1 MPVNSLALCL
11 VSFLPQIIKREFYWL
26 LLQDRLNTR
35 GLLKRKN
42 MKLESYTCELCLL
55 QMEEKLKHLFLS
67 AHLQKIGVGFVS
79 QSNHGYDH
87 KGQQGI

>member
-1 MPVNSLALCL
+1 
-11 VSFLPQIIKREFYWL
+11 
-26 LLQDRLNTR
+26 
-35 GLLKRKN
+35 